1 MPADIP
7 VFILPSLHQPAD
19 NTFCLASFERN
30 TFLLFHRYVIP
41 AFFNAEYE
49 YILLSTLS
57 VFWGQF
63 RAA

>member
-7 VFILPSLHQPAD
+7 VLFFRRCTSPQIIRFAWPHPGVILFSYFIV
-19 NTFCLASFERN
+19 T
-30 TFLLFHRYVIP
+30 LFP
-41 AFFNAEYE
+41 PFFNAQCE

>member
-19 NTFCLASFERN
+19 NTFCLASSGRN
-30 TFLLFHRYVIP
+30 TFFLFHRYVIP
-41 AFFNAEYE
+41 AFFNAQCE

-57 VFWGQF
+57 VFLSQF
-63 RAA
+63 RSA